1 MKRFLTSSHALAGL
15 LLAAA
20 VLPSSGALA
29 AAAAATEP
37 GPNVSCGPLV
47 RTKIYHLSRLES
59 GVRYYYL
66 AAEFANTDASK
77 SWGVR
82 ASFPAVEGDPAV
94 SFSRSEPTLLRKSE
108 TMKTFLM
115 ARSTQRFGSIT
126 VNTLQDVS
134 GIPYFAD
141 NFVIEHCAPLTGSD
155 LLIRAVPGREYTFQK
170 SGNLRDWTDFASVI
184 NPLSDIVWMSVE
196 KMRSQ
201 PAPAME
207 FYRIDAECSDATDCQ
222 NEGLRL
228 NESVRELRRL
238 Y

>member
-1 MKRFLTSSHALAGL
+1 LSWVL
-15 LLAAA
+15 LLAAPLVA
-20 VLPSSGALA
+20 SHAHA
-29 AAAAATEP
+29 AAGGATAVEP
-37 GPNVSCGPLV
+37 GSNVICGPLV

-59 GVRYYYL
+59 GVRFYYL
-66 AAEFANTDASK
+66 AAEFANTDTSK

-82 ASFPAVEGDPAV
+82 ASFPLVEGDPTVTFA
-94 SFSRSEPTLLRKSE
+94 RSEPTLLRKGE
-108 TMKTFLM
+108 TMKTFLL
-115 ARSTQRFGSIT
+115 ARSTQRFGSVA

-141 NFVIEHCAPLTGSD
+141 NFVIEHCAPLTGAD

-170 SGNLRDWTDFASVI
+170 SGNLRDWSDFASVI